1 MTQETIERPKYDTEA
16 FRKARSGRNIALG
29 LGLVAFVVI
38 VFVVTVIR
46 MGANATPHF

>member
-1 MTQETIERPKYDTEA
+1 MPDIIERPRIDPDA

-38 VFVVTVIR
+38 VFAVTVIR
-46 MGANATPHF
+46 MGGYGPHF

>member
-1 MTQETIERPKYDTEA
+1 MPDTVERPKYDPEA

-29 LGLVAFVVI
+29 LGLVAFVII

-46 MGANATPHF
+46 MGANAAPHL

>member
-29 LGLVAFVVI
+29 LGLVARDRCTKVSFI
-38 VFVVTVIR
+38 VGKI
-46 MGANATPHF
+46 ATRGVC